1 MKITTK
7 LTRENWED
15 EFNNKLVDWNSPRF
29 IQSNQPVQDVKE
41 FILQLLGDIGEN
53 KLEQFLEWLDKE
65 ENPYPI
71 LNHATL
77 VAFVDIYELEI
88 ETSTENTQT
97 TSLQTEEEWLEE
109 NAGIGE
115 EL

>member
-1 MKITTK
+1 MVKIK
-7 LTRENWED
+7 LTKENWED

-29 IQSNQPVQDVKE
+29 IQSEQPVKDVKE
-41 FILQLLGDIGEN
+41 FIRRLLEDIKEE
-53 KLEQFLEWLDKE
+53 KLEQFLEWLGKE

-88 ETSTENTQT
+88 ETSTENTQM

-109 NAGIGE
+109 NAGMGE